1 MRCPKCHYLSFEPE
15 PRCKNCGYDLDLP
28 ETDLELHVE
37 ATDQPLG
44 DLALR
49 DLNESAKEPS
59 LTLGPMRR
67 ERDVIKATAPRPVSR
82 SSPSAVALEPPP
94 VRKPSAAP
102 PPSPALRAFDA
113 PKRTSDFVAPSDPM
127 LAKVVAPPAAP
138 VVDETVEPV
147 QVITPLT
154 PAAPATPVA
163 PVTTELPLFVK
174 GLPGPAATTEVA
186 SPAAPAFLA
195 AANAAA
201 DAEFAEETPLIT
213 LPAEPR
219 APLAV
224 RRPSPEIASPKPRQA
239 PARKLGP
246 LDRDLLEDLQRIE
259 RNERREAAAQAGE
272 PAPVD
277 AGDIAGAGT
286 RIAAAAIDATI
297 LGTLS
302 LGVLWVTLRW
312 VDLSMADAGVLPIV
326 PTALFLLLVAL
337 GYLLMFTAAGGQ
349 TLGKMAVGLRVV
361 GDDDGHWTSLTIS
374 QAFYRSALV
383 LPSVLALVGFLPAL
397 IGDHRALHDRLSH
410 TRVVRA

>member
-15 PRCKNCGYDLDLP
+15 PRCKNCGYDLDLS
-28 ETDLELHVE
+28 ESDLELHVK

-49 DLNESAKEPS
+49 DLKESATEPA

-67 ERDVIKATAPRPVSR
+67 EREVIKATAPRPVSR
-82 SSPSAVALEPPP
+82 SSPGAVALEPPP
-94 VRKPSAAP
+94 PPVRKPSPAP
-102 PPSPALRAFDA
+102 PPSPALRAFEA
-113 PKRTSDFVAPSDPM
+113 PRRTSDYVAPSDPM
-127 LAKVVAPPAAP
+127 LAKVVAPPMVRAADAP
-138 VVDETVEPV
+138 VE
-147 QVITPLT
+147 
-154 PAAPATPVA
+154 APATPVA

-174 GLPGPAATTEVA
+174 GLPAPAATTDVSPPA
-186 SPAAPAFLA
+186 TPAAPAFLA
-195 AANAAA
+195 AATAATE
-201 DAEFAEETPLIT
+201 AEFAEETPLVT
-213 LPAEPR
+213 LPTEPR

-224 RRPSPEIASPKPRQA
+224 RRPSPEIASPKPRSA

-277 AGDIAGAGT
+277 AGEIAGAVT
-286 RIAAAAIDATI
+286 RVAAAAIDATI

-312 VDLSMADAGVLPIV
+312 VDLSFADAGVLPIV